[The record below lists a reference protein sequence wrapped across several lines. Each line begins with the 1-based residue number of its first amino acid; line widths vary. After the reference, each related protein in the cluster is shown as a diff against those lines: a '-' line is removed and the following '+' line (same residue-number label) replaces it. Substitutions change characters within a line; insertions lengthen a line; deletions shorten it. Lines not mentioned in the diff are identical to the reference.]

1 MSLYEGNE
9 FSCNGKLK
17 ARHVEVY
24 LLAVL
29 VWYYSNMI
37 IAYF

>member
-1 MSLYEGNE
+1 MFLCEGNE
-9 FSCNGKLK
+9 SSYNGKLK
-17 ARHVEVY
+17 ARHYEVY